1 MGRQSYL
8 AVDLGAESGRVVAG
22 QFDGSKVELHELH
35 RFRNGPVSVGGTL
48 RWDLVN
54 LWREIQTGLAKG
66 CAEYGDSIQS
76 IGVDTWG
83 VDFVLM
89 NENEEMLGLPYCYR
103 DGRTNGLIA
112 HAMTKVPKA
121 EIFAQTGLQFMEINT
136 LYQLIAMN
144 QKNPRL
150 MEQAATF
157 LMIPDYLN
165 WLLCGSKVVEFTN
178 ATTSQCFNA
187 TTLDWAYDL
196 LKKLELPTEM
206 FPSVVEPG
214 SKLGTLRDDVARAA
228 GGKRFNV
235 IAPATHDTG
244 AAVVAV
250 PTEMTGTAKWAY
262 ISSGTWSLM
271 GLEVPEAIL
280 TEKALSLNVTNEG
293 GVDGTYRL
301 LKNIMGLWLVQQC
314 RSSFE
319 RAGRNYDYGTLAKL
333 ASEAPAFRCLI
344 DADDSRFLAPD
355 DMASAIASWCRE
367 TGQPEPASDGEFI
380 RCCLESLAI
389 KYRRE
394 LRGLE
399 QLTGEAV
406 EVVHIVGGGTKNEL
420 LNQFTANACACPVV
434 TGPVEG
440 TALGNVLIQAR
451 SAGEI
456 GSLAEIRNVV
466 RNSSVVSRYEPA
478 DRDQWDAADARLT
491 ELATRIGG

>member
-1 MGRQSYL
+1 M
-8 AVDLGAESGRVVAG
+8 VAG

-103 DGRTNGLIA
+103 DGRTNGLMA

-150 MEQAATF
+150 IEQAATF

-187 TTLDWAYDL
+187 TTRDWAYDL

-206 FPSVVEPG
+206 FP
-214 SKLGTLRDDVARAA
+214 
-228 GGKRFNV
+228 
-235 IAPATHDTG
+235 
-244 AAVVAV
+244 
-250 PTEMTGTAKWAY
+250 
-262 ISSGTWSLM
+262 
-271 GLEVPEAIL
+271 
-280 TEKALSLNVTNEG
+280 
-293 GVDGTYRL
+293 
-301 LKNIMGLWLVQQC
+301 
-314 RSSFE
+314 
-319 RAGRNYDYGTLAKL
+319 
-333 ASEAPAFRCLI
+333 
-344 DADDSRFLAPD
+344 
-355 DMASAIASWCRE
+355 
-367 TGQPEPASDGEFI
+367 
-380 RCCLESLAI
+380 
-389 KYRRE
+389 
-394 LRGLE
+394 
-399 QLTGEAV
+399 
-406 EVVHIVGGGTKNEL
+406 
-420 LNQFTANACACPVV
+420 
-434 TGPVEG
+434 
-440 TALGNVLIQAR
+440 
-451 SAGEI
+451 
-456 GSLAEIRNVV
+456 
-466 RNSSVVSRYEPA
+466 
-478 DRDQWDAADARLT
+478 
-491 ELATRIGG
+491 